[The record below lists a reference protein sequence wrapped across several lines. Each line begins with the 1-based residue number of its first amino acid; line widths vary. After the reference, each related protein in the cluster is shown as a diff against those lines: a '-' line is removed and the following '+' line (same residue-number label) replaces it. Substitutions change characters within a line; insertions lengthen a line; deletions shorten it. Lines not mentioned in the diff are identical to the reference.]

1 VLNPRVRRAAERVLP
16 KFFLRALDPFEA
28 RVSERLATFAREII
42 DQSLVLDAG
51 AGECRYAPLFKAH
64 RYVAIDSSVGDA
76 TWDYSRLDVIGDLE
90 KIPVS
95 TDAFDAVISIVVL
108 EHTRRPQQVVDEMA
122 RVMRPHG
129 RLFLVVPNQ
138 WEVHQSP
145 NDFFRF
151 TQHGVN
157 HLLTVSGL
165 RILKIEPVGGF
176 FWLMSRR
183 CLNALTFFQ
192 GGLKWPLFLILAP
205 LLGFFLPVVFYFAD
219 SLDQRRD
226 FTLGYICIGEKSGS
240 VM

>member
-16 KFFLRALDPFEA
+16 KSFLRALDPFESL
-28 RVSERLATFAREII
+28 VSERLAAFAQEIM
-42 DQSLVLDAG
+42 DRSLVLDAG

-64 RYVAIDSSVGDA
+64 RYVAIDNSVGDI

-90 KIPVS
+90 QIPVS
-95 TDAFDAVISIVVL
+95 TDAVDAVISVVVL

-122 RVMRPHG
+122 RVMRPYG
-129 RLFLVVPNQ
+129 RLFIVVPNQ

-151 TQHGVN
+151 TQYGVN
-157 HLLTVSGL
+157 HLLTTSGL

-183 CLNALTFFQ
+183 CVNALTFFQ
-192 GGLKWPLFLILAP
+192 GGIKWPIFLILAP
-205 LLGFFLPVVFYFAD
+205 FLGFFLPVVFYFAD
-219 SLDQRRD
+219 RLDERRD